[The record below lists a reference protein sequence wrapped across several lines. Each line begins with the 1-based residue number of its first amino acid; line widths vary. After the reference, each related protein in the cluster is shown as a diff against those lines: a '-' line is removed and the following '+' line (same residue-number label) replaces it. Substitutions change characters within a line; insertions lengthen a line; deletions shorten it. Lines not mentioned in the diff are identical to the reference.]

1 MGIEGDGGCRGGYS
15 PSTSHTALP
24 YTSHTMTMHAETTE
38 ECKGNKDAS
47 VRTEDTVRNA
57 GENENKTNETQRE
70 QSCKGYQVGP
80 TNKGDRSVAVEVAR
94 ENPPTATHQQME
106 SMHVSLP
113 ALPKSLGEAGNW
125 KYQIQEYTYA
135 RMVSPAPWDAGSQEA
150 DFEKDLQFLPSE
162 DIIQRI
168 AAFML
173 DEQWNRVEPE
183 EGSRLSISV
192 INHPHEGWEIAA
204 MIHHLVIQPTDN
216 QWRLRLG
223 KEYLRQG
230 PEHMKKRAEAKAE
243 LRTRLRGG
251 SNRNELDHVQRV
263 EKYINEAEKQG
274 RVTLFSR
281 KVLLAWHRTTVAKV
295 KTRRQ
300 KRDDTAK
307 QKSSGAM
314 PEAAT
319 KKTNSSATA
328 PTEPLA
334 RLWSGRAS
342 KVWFVK
348 GQEILCFVRSDSRP
362 GKPQLDTFGGNMEE
376 ADQMS
381 FVNCAR
387 RELSEEVRLE
397 RSWLNAAEHA
407 YEMNPNGHAHYTL
420 KCTLKQGRYQ
430 GKTVL
435 VTHWFVSIP
444 PPSKPVELTEEGRR
458 ESMVGTLQWRTAKS
472 VFENLNQF
480 EFLKPV
486 AQDFLGL
493 VLACEDKANRFDQV
507 AALPTRTEG
516 KTVALTQELPARA
529 KQRKVTLYSRKVLM
543 AWRQVTAKKRAERI
557 REVRDGA
564 KSRTGMPMRAS
575 PLTAAGRTPSE
586 LPALARLSA
595 AATEELSQV
604 AAAIAEP
611 SRTGTDCPGVE
622 RRNEQLIDRVTAE
635 ARRLA
640 MQKGSALVHFRDIR
654 QSAEKLD
661 RQFNTKPTVSPATE
675 QPVHIDEVVE
685 SLTALNA
692 ETLRLSRGGKA
703 PPRVLVVGETG
714 STESPPAVAKMFKD
728 AGADVATCDLKESSY
743 GDIPH
748 YQGEAAN
755 VQDLGWDLVICHP
768 PCTYLSNAGVSW
780 LKDDPNRWQQL
791 RHNASVFRMQYDA
804 QAPFLAAENAKMHQ
818 HARQLL
824 GGLRP
829 SQYVHPWQHGH
840 GHTKPTGLF
849 LKNLPLLEPSK
860 EVTGREKVLANIS
873 QSTSRAEKRSRT
885 YTGIAAAMAI
895 QWMPV
900 LQRFCQDPTSPRG
913 CRTVDQMIAKAQEEP
928 TRRVQAIF
936 VRKSGIH
943 GIQVLTYNGLV
954 PTREVPK
961 GTSPLEVAIELAN
974 EKWIPTPWS
983 DALKTETQDFPDGN
997 RCFYQAPDPKSRFYK
1012 SAPSTT
1018 RVWVVAVSEKDNQ
1031 GVVLSP
1037 QAGMSWLPV
1046 AKIKTP
1052 WPMEAPE
1059 SAVVQRYLSQVESLA
1074 RTFESS
1080 SMFHVM
1086 TASSTT
1092 DPHMEMSHRQPW
1104 MVDYDDLPP
1113 PSPTPRHIRRRHGKW
1128 QVWTVAQS
1136 TRRDEN
1142 KEELVGDEEERRA
1155 VPSYGWQALPLP
1167 LANALNAHL
1176 GLPFKPMKTTP
1187 EETSQTESLSPKLKK
1202 KAKAVTSDSQSIVG
1216 ALVDIGQ
1223 SPSAWMKAQG
1233 GRDNPPLT
1241 EGSKLL
1247 WANRPPLKK
1256 NRGTGL
1262 GAMAEG
1268 LERGSSDDEDWP
1280 YQYPSDPKKY
1290 RKCMKKGYRSFVR
1303 GHPQFLTGPEPEDP
1317 ATVCL
1322 TETPTGE
1329 AFPQTSQADE
1339 CYEEWLRVCSLGSPD
1354 PELASGA
1361 MRVED
1366 PDSIMNQDLDV
1377 ARTPSVEAY
1386 AASSLYVA
1394 DFQVARR
1401 AQTRNTADTYYT
1413 VGTAVAGRVLADTG
1427 AAPSII
1433 TTGLLEKLPLDCRL
1447 SRDPWAVVGPLS
1459 GPDGRPL
1466 VTMGRVK
1473 IEFRLGE
1480 TRCQHEFAV
1489 VQGKPLVLLGNDFLV
1504 PRNAEILLN
1513 TDGVGNGHITLT
1525 SVTKRGITLKHS
1537 FDVSSNARRSSPA
1550 RAVIPKTSQDVA
1562 IIGIDPD
1569 VGKSEPQANG
1579 GAREVRRERWIPEPQ
1594 KPDELTTE
1602 ALEEGTW
1609 RLETSEHLLYT
1620 DEAVEIPPRSR
1631 ITIRVRAPQQL
1642 IEQGGVPSCMVD
1654 RLRQLE
1660 HQSEQ
1665 DYARFAPPV
1674 VSRLATVQ
1682 DGYVEVQLV
1691 NTSDQK
1697 KAVAGLAP
1705 LAMLDSEYYVRGC
1718 FDPAKMTPT
1727 EEDPDPIARLTE
1739 AQVKILDQ
1747 VVVDPA
1753 NRLSDEKKARVR
1765 RLLAANISAF
1775 ATDPKNPTKT
1785 HLLEVELPLKADAAP
1800 HRHAAS
1806 RVGEEGRQIIEKHI
1820 EEMESRGIIR
1830 KSNSA
1835 WGSRVVLVTKKD
1847 GSIRFCVDYRDLN
1860 AKLLIQ
1866 DSPIPLTV
1874 EALDRLSS
1882 GEGCTSSL
1890 FLSTLDLASG
1900 FWTLPIKESHKTLT
1914 AFVTHRQK
1922 YEFNYLPFGIQ
1933 SGPSYMVRLMD
1944 AALQGLAWETCMP
1957 YLDDVGVWSTGMG
1970 NNLQER
1976 EDASFEQMM
1985 TRLQAVF
1992 ERLRWAGLSMK
2003 ANKCILFGIEAE
2015 YLGHVVSRE
2024 GLKMDPKKIE
2034 AVKNWSAT
2042 DVNTVTRVKSFL
2054 GLCSYYR
2061 RFIEG
2066 FSLIAAPLTDLTR
2079 SGVDV
2084 EVESQTPRCQRA
2096 IHLLIRAITSEP
2108 VMSTPRFDRAFIVK
2122 TDAANKEGLGGVL
2135 SQLDNEGREK
2145 VVAYHGRRLN
2155 KAERNYMVTEIELLA
2170 AVDSIK
2176 HWRAY
2181 LWGRTFKLVV
2191 DHVALK
2197 WLHTMRDT
2205 MEGGPSSRLMR
2216 WIIKLSEYRFFVE
2229 HKPGILHKDA
2239 DAMSRLTTAEPKE
2252 SSCKTESV
2260 AAVAA
2265 QEKRPGHTTARSRQ
2279 ADARIRQTTAQVQM
2293 NYLDTKA
2300 PTLKQLRAEQEADPE
2315 CTEIVDYLH
2324 GNLDDVA
2331 DNDDLKRLA
2340 KLVRT
2345 ATSGTHNQKKAVN
2358 APRDVGGA
2366 DLKVI
2371 RRLAVFD
2378 GVLYRSTH
2386 LSGGEPD
2393 KENTPNHPPEG
2404 MQWVPYVPT
2413 KLRSAL
2419 ITAFHDRMGH
2429 ASRDRVKGALQKRYY
2444 WPKMGQDIE
2453 DHVAECHECTL
2464 AKYPNTRGRDPVGP
2478 PVGRYPFD
2486 ILYTDVLDLADTHD
2500 YTPEGAGYRKLVVF
2514 ADSLSRWVE
2523 AVPVHKEPTAAEF
2536 MAIYHEHVVA
2546 RYGVPRKIVS
2556 DRGSNLVAQLNAE
2569 ITRLTGTDLRGTAAE
2584 HKEANGV
2591 VERFN
2596 QTLQNMVRA
2605 SDEGGASWKDHLPFL
2620 LMAYRATPHRV
2631 TRESPAMILFGRE
2644 LRLPAQIGQTDP
2656 PPSTLLSKG
2665 VSKEVKEYAT
2675 RLHNRM
2681 VYAWRAAY
2689 EASREAQGEQVS
2701 DTSAH
2706 TLRGWKTYQ
2715 IGDRVVRRLYDP
2727 ANALANKYAGP
2738 YRVVDELGKGR
2749 YRLQDLENKL
2759 TYDEFD
2765 VSNLRPYRTHTD
2777 EEELTPDEYIVE
2789 KLLDRRMT
2797 NGKASYLV
2805 KYLGYPRSQ
2814 AEWTT
2819 RTELERRCDQLL
2831 EEYDAA
2837 WPLRK
2842 KRPKAQANASGEAP
2856 TQPVEESDTAQQ
2868 STSEQPDSH
2877 LPDRARFSMGSWSY
2891 GRPIKTRKPKGLK
2904 VVWKDASHFTTQEL
2918 NSEKF
2923 ELMREQARM
2932 EAEKDQDVAGVFRQA
2947 VEHHGA
2953 VLMPGPLLELGPAPV
2968 VEEEED
2974 NRASRMWFVTNED
2987 AMCFFPTDDDPEK
3000 PRLDTFGGS
3009 MDAADSDSYADCVI
3023 RNLKEQAE
3031 LPELWV
3037 LAMKRAVELDS
3048 QGKACIKVK
3057 THGQHTKNKTAIWVV
3072 RLTDLEAKEVP
3083 TLTMSGKARVEPD
3096 SMIWRTHGEVL
3107 SNLSSFERTNQPLIT
3122 VMKRELLSLALQ

>member
-1 MGIEGDGGCRGGYS
+1 MKNTG
-15 PSTSHTALP
+15 
-24 YTSHTMTMHAETTE
+24 
-38 ECKGNKDAS
+38 K
-47 VRTEDTVRNA
+47 
-57 GENENKTNETQRE
+57 NESKMDETQRK

-80 TNKGDRSVAVEVAR
+80 AHKGDRSVAVEVAR
-94 ENPPTATHQQME
+94 ENPPTATHKQME

-113 ALPKSLGEAGNW
+113 SLPKSLGKADSW

-135 RMVSPAPWDAGSQEA
+135 RMVSPAPWDAGSREA
-150 DFEKDLQFLPSE
+150 DFEKDMQFLPSE
-162 DIIQRI
+162 DILQKI

-192 INHPHEGWEIAA
+192 ISHPHEKWEIAA

-230 PEHMKKRAEAKAE
+230 REHMERRAEAKAE
-243 LRTRLRGG
+243 LRARLRG

-263 EKYINEAEKQG
+263 EKCINEAEKQG

-281 KVLLAWHRTTVAKV
+281 KVLLAWHRTTVAKA

-307 QKSSGAM
+307 PTSNNTT
-314 PEAAT
+314 PETAT
-319 KKTNSSATA
+319 KETDPSATA
-328 PTEPLA
+328 SAESPGLP
-334 RLWSGRAS
+334 WSNRAS

-348 GQEILCFVRSDSRP
+348 GQEVLCFVRSDSRP
-362 GKPQLDTFGGNMEE
+362 SKPQLDTFGGNMEE

-397 RSWLNAAEHA
+397 RSWLNAAEQA
-407 YEMNPNGHAHYTL
+407 YETNPNGHAHYTI

-430 GKTVL
+430 RKTVL
-435 VTHWFVSIP
+435 VTHWFVSVP
-444 PPSKPVELTEEGRR
+444 SSSKPVELTEEGKR
-458 ESMVGTLQWRTAKS
+458 ESTVGTLQWRTAKS
-472 VFENLNQF
+472 VFENLSQF

-493 VLACEDKANRFDQV
+493 VSTCGDKANRFDQV
-507 AALPTRTEG
+507 AAFPARTEE
-516 KTVALTQELPARA
+516 KTVALTQGLPARA

-564 KSRTGMPMRAS
+564 KSRTGMPMHAS
-575 PLTAAGRTPSE
+575 PLAAAGRTPSE

-604 AAAIAEP
+604 AVAIAEP

-622 RRNEQLIDRVTAE
+622 QRNEQLIDRVTAE

-849 LKNLPLLEPSK
+849 LKNLPLLEPSR
-860 EVTGREKVLANIS
+860 EVTGRERVLANIS
-873 QSTSRAEKRSRT
+873 QSTSRSEKRSRT

-943 GIQVLTYNGLV
+943 GIQVLTYNGSV

-997 RCFYQAPDPKSRFYK
+997 RCFYQAPDLKSRFYK

-1018 RVWVVAVSEKDNQ
+1018 RVWVVAVSEKDDR
-1031 GVVLSP
+1031 GVALSP
-1037 QAGMSWLPV
+1037 QTGMSWLPV

-1074 RTFESS
+1074 RAFEDPSAL
-1080 SMFHVM
+1080 HVM
-1086 TASSTT
+1086 TASETT
-1092 DPHMEMSHRQPW
+1092 DPNMEMSHRQPW

-1142 KEELVGDEEERRA
+1142 KEELVGDEEEHRA

-1187 EETSQTESLSPKLKK
+1187 EETSQTESLSPKLKR
-1202 KAKAVTSDSQSIVG
+1202 KAKAVTSDPQSIVG

-1223 SPSAWMKAQG
+1223 SPSVWMKAQG

-1241 EGSKLL
+1241 ERSKLL

-1290 RKCMKKGYRSFVR
+1290 RQCMKKGYRSFVC

-1317 ATVCL
+1317 ATVCP
-1322 TETPTGE
+1322 TETPTEE
-1329 AFPQTSQADE
+1329 ALPQASQADE
-1339 CYEEWLRVCSLGSPD
+1339 CYEEWLRVCSLGSAGS
-1354 PELASGA
+1354 ELASEA

-1366 PDSIMNQDLDV
+1366 PDSIMDQDLDV

-1447 SRDPWAVVGPLS
+1447 SRDPWAVIGPLS

-1504 PRNAEILLN
+1504 PRNAEISLN

-1569 VGKSEPQANG
+1569 AGKSEPQADEST
-1579 GAREVRRERWIPEPQ
+1579 REVRQERWIPEPQ

-1665 DYARFAPPV
+1665 DYARSAPPV
-1674 VSRLATVQ
+1674 VSRLATIQ
-1682 DGYVEVQLV
+1682 GGYVEVQLV
-1691 NTSDQK
+1691 NTSDRK

-1718 FDPAKMTPT
+1718 FDPAKMIST

-2239 DAMSRLTTAEPKE
+2239 DAMSRLTTTEPKE
-2252 SSCKTESV
+2252 ASCKTESV

-2300 PTLKQLRAEQEADPE
+2300 PTLKQLRTEQEADPE

-2331 DNDDLKRLA
+2331 DDDDLKRLA

-2345 ATSGTHNQKKAVN
+2345 ATSSRHNQKRAVD

-2366 DLKVI
+2366 DLKVVK
-2371 RRLAVFD
+2371 RLAIFD

-2386 LSGGEPD
+2386 LSNGKPD
-2393 KENTPNHPPEG
+2393 EENTPNNPPEG

-2605 SDEGGASWKDHLPFL
+2605 SDEGGASWKDHLPFI

-2706 TLRGWKTYQ
+2706 ALRGRKTYQ
-2715 IGDRVVRRLYDP
+2715 VNDRVVRRLYDP

-2738 YRVVDELGKGR
+2738 YRVVEVLGKGR

-2777 EEELTPDEYIVE
+2777 EEELMPDEYIVE

-2814 AEWTT
+2814 AEWTP

-2842 KRPKAQANASGEAP
+2842 KHSKVQANASGEPP

-2868 STSEQPDSH
+2868 STPEQPDSH

-2904 VVWKDASHFTTQEL
+2904 VIWKDASHFTTQEL

-2923 ELMREQARM
+2923 ELMREQART

-3031 LPELWV
+3031 LPQLWV

-3083 TLTMSGKARVEPD
+3083 TLTMSGKARVEPN

-3122 VMKRELLSLALQ
+3122 VMKKELLSLALQ